1 MKRTK
6 HAAMII
12 ALMLFVVML
21 FSALFIAHETHHDCT
36 GEGCSVCTILAVCEN
51 MLKNISAAAAA
62 AAVLTAA
69 VFAIVK
75 TLETASVFCPEAT
88 PVSLKV
94 KLSD

>member
-6 HAAMII
+6 HAALII

-21 FSALFIAHETHHDCT
+21 FSALFIAHETHHCCT
-36 GEGCSVCTILAVCEN
+36 GENCSVCAILAVCEN

-69 VFAIVK
+69 VFVIIK
-75 TLETASVFCPEAT
+75 TLETASVFCPAAT

>member
-6 HAAMII
+6 HAALII

-21 FSALFIAHETHHDCT
+21 FSALFIAHETQHECT
-36 GEGCSVCTILAVCEN
+36 GDGCSVCAILAVCEN
-51 MLKNISAAAAA
+51 MLKNISSAAAA

-69 VFAIVK
+69 VFVIIK
-75 TLETASVFCPEAT
+75 TLETASVFCPAAT

>member
-6 HAAMII
+6 HAALII

-36 GEGCSVCTILAVCEN
+36 GEGCSVCAMLAVCEN
-51 MLKNISAAAAA
+51 MLKNISVAAAA

-69 VFAIVK
+69 VFVFVK
-75 TLETASVFCPEAT
+75 SLEAAAVFCPAAT

>member
-6 HAAMII
+6 HAALII

-21 FSALFIAHETHHDCT
+21 FSALFIAHEIHHDCT
-36 GEGCSVCTILAVCEN
+36 GEGCSVCAMLAVCEN

-69 VFAIVK
+69 VFVIIK
-75 TLETASVFCPEAT
+75 TLETASVFCPAAT

>member
-6 HAAMII
+6 HAALII

-21 FSALFIAHETHHDCT
+21 FSALFIAHETQHECT
-36 GEGCSVCTILAVCEN
+36 GDGCSVCAILAVCEN

-69 VFAIVK
+69 VFVIIK
-75 TLETASVFCPEAT
+75 TLETASVFCPAAT